1 MKNNYTVE
9 YVNKVICKY
18 DITGQSSDPQKFM
31 EESKKVS
38 IKYGGEKAKI
48 FIKVKRYFGKVK
60 NCF

>member
-1 MKNNYTVE
+1 MMDWIE
-9 YVNKVICKY
+9 E
-18 DITGQSSDPQKFM
+18 M